1 MAKGKRGWGEY
12 AVDRMI
18 RALLAVA
25 MELPYARRVPFM
37 GWVMARIAAPIAG
50 WDRRVRDNL
59 TMILP
64 DLPAAEVKRLSR
76 AVPDNFG
83 RSLIESYSGAE
94 FIARVANLPLQGDG
108 AKALA
113 QAHDEG
119 RPVIL
124 VTAHFGNHQVPRAAL
139 IARGYRVGGLYMPMS
154 NAYFN
159 DRYVAELTRLGEPL
173 FERSPRGLAQMVK
186 FLKSG
191 GMVGMVADHY
201 MAHGQPIPFLGK
213 PAWTALSAAEMA
225 LKYDAL
231 LVPIYGRR
239 LPDGLGFDL
248 IVDAPIPH
256 GDPLQMTKMINASLE
271 PLVRAHP
278 EQWFWIHRR
287 WKTPPATST
296 TSD

>member
-1 MAKGKRGWGEY
+1 MATDKRGLGDY
-12 AVDRMI
+12 AVDLGVRG
-18 RALLAVA
+18 LLALA
-25 MELPYARRVPFM
+25 MALPYERRVPLM
-37 GWVMARIAAPIAG
+37 GWVMARVAAPIAG

-59 TMILP
+59 AMIFP
-64 DLPAAEVKRLSR
+64 DMPAAEVKRLMR
-76 AVPDNFG
+76 AVPENFG
-83 RSLIESYSGAE
+83 RSLIESYSGQE
-94 FIARVANLPLQGDG
+94 FIARVADLPFQGAG
-108 AKALA
+108 AEALA
-113 QAHDEG
+113 QAKETG

-124 VTAHFGNHQVPRAAL
+124 VTAHFGNHQAPRAAL

-159 DRYVAELTRLGEPL
+159 DRYVAELERLGEPL

-225 LKYDAL
+225 VKYDAL
-231 LVPIYGRR
+231 LIPIYGRR
-239 LPDGLGFDL
+239 QPDGLGFDL

-256 GDPLQMTKMINASLE
+256 GDPVEMTKAINASLE
-271 PLVRAHP
+271 PLIRANP

-287 WKTPPATST
+287 WKTPPQASPQN
-296 TSD
+296 

>member
-1 MAKGKRGWGEY
+1 MATDKRGLGDY
-12 AVDRMI
+12 AVDLGVRG
-18 RALLAVA
+18 LLALA
-25 MELPYARRVPFM
+25 MALPYERRVPLM
-37 GWVMARIAAPIAG
+37 GWVMARVAAPIAG

-59 TMILP
+59 AMIFP
-64 DLPAAEVKRLSR
+64 DMPAAEVKRLMR
-76 AVPDNFG
+76 AVPENFG
-83 RSLIESYSGAE
+83 RSLIESYSGQE
-94 FIARVANLPLQGDG
+94 FIARVADLPFQGAG
-108 AKALA
+108 AEALA
-113 QAHDEG
+113 QAKETG

-124 VTAHFGNHQVPRAAL
+124 VTAHFGNHQAPRAAL

-159 DRYVAELTRLGEPL
+159 DRYVAELERLGEPL

-225 LKYDAL
+225 VKYDAL
-231 LVPIYGRR
+231 LIPIYGRR
-239 LPDGLGFDL
+239 QPDGLGFDL

-256 GDPLQMTKMINASLE
+256 GDPVEMTKAINASLE
-271 PLVRAHP
+271 PLIRANP

-287 WKTPPATST
+287 WKTPPQASPQ
-296 TSD
+296 D